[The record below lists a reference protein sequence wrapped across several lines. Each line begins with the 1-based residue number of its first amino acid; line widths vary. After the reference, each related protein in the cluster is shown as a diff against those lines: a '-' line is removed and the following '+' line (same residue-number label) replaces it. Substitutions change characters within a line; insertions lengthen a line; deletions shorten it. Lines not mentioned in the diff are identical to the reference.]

1 MPSST
6 YPTDKKIIQ
15 KSPPWR
21 RDYFKTKLT
30 TEHSSKFIAPNAQT
44 RQLNKKNRRRTFSM

>member
-1 MPSST
+1 MPTST
-6 YPTDKKIIQ
+6 YSIDKKIIQ
-15 KSPPWR
+15 KSPPWK

-44 RQLNKKNRRRTFSM
+44 RQLKQKNRRRTFSM